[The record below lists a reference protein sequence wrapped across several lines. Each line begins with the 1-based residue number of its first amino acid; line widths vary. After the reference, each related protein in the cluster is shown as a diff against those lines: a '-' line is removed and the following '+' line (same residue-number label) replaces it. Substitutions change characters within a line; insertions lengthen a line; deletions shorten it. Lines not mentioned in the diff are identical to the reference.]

1 MGLVIL
7 NESQFND
14 LKEGSIG
21 FRIRYIRELLYKKY
35 GAAFSSRN
43 VAERIK
49 LISFTALSAVERGDT
64 KDPSARLVKA
74 LSDDFEVDMVVFFDD
89 YYNNGYK
96 PIKIGQQEDA
106 NESDIKK
113 DTDSYKVGVYVYQE
127 DDYGDRRQ
135 LYTNWSSQRWNK
147 SLSLQLMSLIIQTM
161 ETNDTLLDDSTLSE
175 HLQHPLFKALSHYKE
190 RDLNPLA
197 FPWVPKEVREP
208 REEEIYNL
216 SQNHTKQLLERN
228 D

>member
-1 MGLVIL
+1 MEVTIL
-7 NESQFND
+7 NENQFND

-35 GAAFSSRN
+35 GTAFSSRN

-74 LSDDFEVDMVVFFDD
+74 LSEDFEVDMEVFFDD

-96 PIKIGQQEDA
+96 PIKVGKQEDD
-106 NESDIKK
+106 NTSDTQK
-113 DTDSYKVGVYVYQE
+113 DNDSYKVGVYVYQE
-127 DDYGDRRQ
+127 ADNGDRRQ
-135 LYTNWSSQRWNK
+135 LYSNWSSQRWNK

-161 ETNDTLLDDSTLSE
+161 ETNDNLLEDSTLSE

-190 RDLNPLA
+190 RELNTLA

-216 SQNHTKQLLERN
+216 SQNHTKKLLEGN